1 MDSNFGIEIAQYL
14 NSKSIEFDCLKNYWK
29 DQGEFSNAMMTRAE
43 QVRITLSSNRNVM
56 LIDLAHPKYE
66 HTKLQKKD
74 GARRTG
80 AVYHQ

>member
-1 MDSNFGIEIAQYL
+1 M
-14 NSKSIEFDCLKNYWK
+14 EFSCLKNYWK
-29 DQGEFSNAMMTRAE
+29 DQCEISNAMVTSAE
-43 QVRITLSSNRNVM
+43 QVLITLSSNRNVM